1 MVESARAHW
10 QLRTVAASQW
20 LIKLPKVDLCMQRD
34 PQVWQT
40 VSMIINHI
48 AGNFRGRKLSWI
60 GEKYDFSQERTFS
73 QIARFCQTK
82 GCHYPNFVENFFAY
96 CHKTAKF
103 TKVFSLESFPLY
115 GMLTQVESR
124 KHSEDSYRVV
134 LWNTL
139 LAGLYMY
146 LFFTRQNAFTW
157 RCTHH
162 LCHIRSAKLKSYA
175 RYDFRN

>member
-10 QLRTVAASQW
+10 QLKTVAASQW

-48 AGNFRGRKLSWI
+48 AGNFRRRKLSQI
-60 GEKYDFSQERTFS
+60 GEKYDFSQKKTFTDCLLLPGQKMPLS
-73 QIARFCQTK
+73 KFCGK
-82 GCHYPNFVENFFAY
+82 FFRILPQN
-96 CHKTAKF
+96 CKIH
-103 TKVFSLESFPLY
+103 SLESFPLC

-146 LFFTRQNAFTW
+146 LFFTWQNAFTW

-162 LCHIRSAKLKSYA
+162 LCRIRSAKLKSYA